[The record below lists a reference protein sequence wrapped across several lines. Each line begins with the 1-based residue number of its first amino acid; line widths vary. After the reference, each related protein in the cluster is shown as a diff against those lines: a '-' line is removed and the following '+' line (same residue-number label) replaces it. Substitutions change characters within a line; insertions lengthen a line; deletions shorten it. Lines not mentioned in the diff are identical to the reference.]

1 MQEVS
6 LNINGAIVRI
16 VLIGAPSEE
25 RWMEVKQRAFVTQ
38 VELGKTGAKLDD
50 GTMNPPTSEWKYRIL
65 KARHSPIRHLEYS
78 FLLEGLPSWISVHLV
93 RHVHAQPYV
102 KSQRNDRQ
110 NKYDRTKAPQDAPV
124 DMIWDIN
131 GEELMVIANKRL
143 CGQASQETRMVV
155 KAMCALAEQHTPEL
169 EGLLVPMCVYQN
181 GCNEMRPC
189 GFWTRR
195 NL

>member
-50 GTMNPPTSEWKYRIL
+50 GTMTPPTSEWKYRIL